1 MQQLMQYDEQM
12 RQRHGVCLVGGVDEA
27 GRGPLAGPV
36 VAACVVLG
44 PEARLP
50 GVNDSKKLTRA
61 RREALAPEIL
71 NVARAAG
78 VGLATAAE
86 IDRINILQAT
96 HLAAARAMAGLAV
109 SPEFLITDYLK
120 LRGAPCPVLAIT
132 KGDATSLAVAAASI
146 LAKVARD
153 RIMAALD
160 AEYPQYG
167 FAGHKGYPTRD
178 HYAAL
183 ERHGPSTVHRRS
195 FKGVAK
201 EGAGA
206 EVFSISAEAGRLPD
220 EIPQI
225 DPIKFLEPAI
235 SPELALGLLPECEFP
250 VAAR

>member
-1 MQQLMQYDEQM
+1 MQQLMQYDERM
-12 RQRHGVCLVGGVDEA
+12 RQANGARLIGGLDEA

-50 GVNDSKKLTRA
+50 GVYDSKKLTRA

-71 NVARAAG
+71 AEARSAG

-96 HLAAARAMAGLAV
+96 HLASARAMGGLAA
-109 SPEFLITDYLK
+109 SPEFLITDFLK

-132 KGDATSLAVAAASI
+132 KGDATSLAVAAASV
-146 LAKVARD
+146 LAKVVRD
-153 RIMAALD
+153 RIMAVLD

-183 ERHGPSTVHRRS
+183 ERHGPSAVHRFS
-195 FKGVAK
+195 FKGVAN
-201 EGAGA
+201 GSAGA
-206 EVFSISAEAGRLPD
+206 KVFSASADSGRLPE

-225 DPIKFLEPAI
+225 DPIQFLAPDVAA
-235 SPELALGLLPECEFP
+235 ELAFGLLPECEFP

>member
-1 MQQLMQYDEQM
+1 MDALTQYDEQM
-12 RQRHGVCLVGGVDEA
+12 RRSHGVCLVGGVDEA

-50 GVNDSKKLTRA
+50 GVNDSKKLTPA
-61 RREALAPEIL
+61 RRETLAPQIL
-71 NVARAAG
+71 AVARAAG

-96 HLAAARAMAGLAV
+96 HLAAARAMAGLAA
-109 SPEFLITDYLK
+109 SPELLITDYLK
-120 LRGAPCPVLAIT
+120 LRGVPCPILAIAR
-132 KGDATSLAVAAASI
+132 GDATSLAVAAASI

-167 FAGHKGYPTRD
+167 LKRHKGYPTRD

-183 ERHGPSTVHRRS
+183 DRHGPSTVHRLS

-201 EGAGA
+201 AGPGSA
-206 EVFSISAEAGRLPD
+206 VFSISAGAGRLPD
-220 EIPQI
+220 EMPSI
-225 DPIKFLEPAI
+225 DPIQFLAPDL
-235 SPELALGLLPECEFP
+235 SPELAYGLLPECEFP
-250 VAAR
+250 VAAQ